1 MYNYIHVLWKLKT
14 IEITL
19 TSHLVILSKHKIE
32 ATAQTTQEPKHNEN
46 TTRKK
51 ERTLLK
57 QIHIEIRMNYLH
69 RNKDKH
75 WTISVHQL

>member
-1 MYNYIHVLWKLKT
+1 MYNYIHVLLKLKT

-51 ERTLLK
+51 EL
-57 QIHIEIRMNYLH
+57 Y
-69 RNKDKH
+69 
-75 WTISVHQL
+75 

>member
-14 IEITL
+14 IEITS
-19 TSHLVILSKHKIE
+19 TFHSVILSKHKNRSNC
-32 ATAQTTQEPKHNEN
+32 TNNTRTKTQRKHNA
-46 TTRKK
+46 K

-69 RNKDKH
+69 KNKDKH
-75 WTISVHQL
+75 WTISIHQL

>member
-1 MYNYIHVLWKLKT
+1 MYNYIHGLWKLKT
-14 IEITL
+14 IEITS

-32 ATAQTTQEPKHNEN
+32 ATAQTTQEPKHNA
-46 TTRKK
+46 K

-69 RNKDKH
+69 KIKDKH
-75 WTISVHQL
+75 WTISIHQL